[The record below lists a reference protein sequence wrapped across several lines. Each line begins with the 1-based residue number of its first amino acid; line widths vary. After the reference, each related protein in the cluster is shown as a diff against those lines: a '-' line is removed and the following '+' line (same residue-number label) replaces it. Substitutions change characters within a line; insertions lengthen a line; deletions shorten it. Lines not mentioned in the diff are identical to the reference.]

1 MPCFCDLSL
10 IDVSQ
15 LYGLCVLNS
24 CTLTKISEFS
34 DYIVFFAESWVWINF
49 DFWPSRGRGT
59 EYLLLLLRQINWFIS
74 FQFNPASVLEVLF
87 GLIFGF
93 SIFLF
98 FGLCRRVYIFFS
110 FTFTLVQQISWFDS
124 FIFAIVSVFWFWQE
138 SWKLWR
144 DHCVQKV
151 WIPYYSRPLSSCMT
165 SHLFYLFSEPYFD
178 NIFWQHHPNEI
189 RDKHKKV
196 FILYV

>member
-1 MPCFCDLSL
+1 MFHSFTVCVSWIHALSQKFVSSL
-10 IDVSQ
+10 IT
-15 LYGLCVLNS
+15 LCFLH
-24 CTLTKISEFS
+24 
-34 DYIVFFAESWVWINF
+34 
-49 DFWPSRGRGT
+49 SRGFGLILIFDLVEGGGGSICYFCCDR
-59 EYLLLLLRQINWFIS
+59 YWFID
-74 FQFNPASVLEVLF
+74 FQFNPTSVLEVLF

-124 FIFAIVSVFWFWQE
+124 FIFAIASVFWFWQE